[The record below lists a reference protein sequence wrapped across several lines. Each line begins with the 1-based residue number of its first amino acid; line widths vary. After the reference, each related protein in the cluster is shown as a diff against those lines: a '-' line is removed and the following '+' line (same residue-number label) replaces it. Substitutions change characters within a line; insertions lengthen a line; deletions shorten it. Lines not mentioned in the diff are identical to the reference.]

1 MVQLWLDFVFNST
14 KFRSKL
20 KLSFSYC
27 RVCACVREDNPRSL
41 AIIYNII
48 LHQHAFSHCALRDS

>member
-20 KLSFSYC
+20 KLSFSYR

-48 LHQHAFSHCALRDS
+48 LHQHAF